1 MNAFIRR
8 SFVWKPIAFL
18 IFIASIIFFS
28 LAEDQRLARAS
39 SASEA
44 TTIGTTAMLSAA
56 SLLNAT
62 GTVIGPGFMP
72 RCRESVI
79 YIDWGAGVGSGGVTV
94 ETAHDPNYGGT
105 WAPLVIVPWTAASK
119 EDVVQITGIHG
130 AIRTRISTV
139 LAGGTVNTWILC
151 N

>member
-1 MNAFIRR
+1 M
-8 SFVWKPIAFL
+8 P
-18 IFIASIIFFS
+18 FFMHAENKRLVATEVTGLTTTPM
-28 LAEDQRLARAS
+28 LA
-39 SASEA
+39 
-44 TTIGTTAMLSAA
+44 AA
-56 SLLNAT
+56 SALNAT

-79 YIDWGAGVGSGGVTV
+79 YLVWGAGVGSGGVTV
-94 ETAHDPNYGGT
+94 ETAHDPNYTGT
-105 WAPLVIVPWTAASK
+105 WAPLVVVPWSAASH

-139 LAGGTVNTWILC
+139 LAGGTIDSWILC